1 MRVRFSEVFHL
12 NAGGSISAKVPV
24 MVGGVRL
31 EPGMEFGRRVR
42 LGTVHFASVAG
53 RDLEVE
59 QQGGVIYLVRPYVPP
74 NRDRASRPLPRMV
87 TAMAHEPI
95 PIDAA
100 P

>member
-1 MRVRFSEVFHL
+1 LRVRFGELFHI
-12 NAGGSISAKVPV
+12 NGGGSVSAKVPV
-24 MVGGVRL
+24 VIGGVRV

-42 LGTVHFASVAG
+42 LGTVHFAAVAG

-59 QQGGVIYLVRPYVPP
+59 QQNGVTYLVRPYVPP
-74 NRDRASRPLPRMV
+74 NRDRPMLPRMV
-87 TAMAHEPI
+87 TAMATEPI